1 MSIEVPMTVPD
12 GLRPL
17 VEAVSV
23 LKAEDPAAGERP
35 PLVHLPDPGTSLIFR
50 TSRAG
55 HSDLLVIGP
64 RTRASYHVG
73 KELPFCLRLR
83 LRPGVTRPLLGVPV
97 SEFVDRVVPLGD
109 LWGASCEPLIAA
121 LRHADGD
128 HGLVLRHLAAALPA
142 RIPAARISAD
152 GVRRE
157 LVQAAVRALR
167 GRTGARREPVP
178 ALARH
183 LAVSERHL
191 RGLFADAVG
200 LSPKRYERIE
210 RVRNALA
217 LGRAD
222 GRWADLATATGYY
235 DQSHM
240 TAEFRTLMGVT
251 PAAFF
256 QGRLPAL
263 QPC

>member
-1 MSIEVPMTVPD
+1 MSIEVPLTVPD

-23 LKAEDPAAGERP
+23 LRAEDPVAGGRP

-50 TSRAG
+50 TTCAG
-55 HSDLLVIGP
+55 QGDLLVIGP

-73 KELPFCLRLR
+73 KDLPFCLRLR
-83 LRPGVTRPLLGVPV
+83 LRPGATRPLLGVPV
-97 SEFVDRVVPLGD
+97 SEVVDRVVRLGD
-109 LWGASCEPLIAA
+109 LWGASCDPLVAA
-121 LRHADGD
+121 LRHAGGD
-128 HGLVLRHLAAALPA
+128 HGLALRHLEAALPA
-142 RIPAARISAD
+142 RISAD
-152 GVRRE
+152 GARRD

-167 GRTGARREPVP
+167 GRTGARREPLP

-210 RVRNALA
+210 RVRKALA

-222 GRWADLATATGYY
+222 GPRWADLATVTGYY

-251 PAAFF
+251 PAAYFE
-256 QGRLPAL
+256 GRLPAL